1 MMMDYH
7 FKTFLE
13 GENMNFEISDV
24 LKQLPEQ
31 FFASLV
37 QKVNQKLKEG
47 RDVINLGQGNPDQP
61 TPQHIV
67 EEMKRAVERPEN
79 HKYSSF
85 RGAYSFKKAAAA
97 FYEREYGVTLDP
109 ETEVAVLFGGK
120 AGLVELPQCL
130 LNPGDTIL
138 VPDPGYP
145 DYWSGVALA
154 KARMEMMPL
163 TEERGFLPDY
173 SVIPEKV
180 RSEAKLLYL
189 NYPNNP
195 TGAVATEAFFEETV
209 GFAEQNGICV
219 VHDFA
224 YGAVGFDGHKPLSF
238 LQTEGAKET
247 GIEIYT
253 LSKTYNMAGWRVG
266 FAVGNASVI
275 EAINLYQDHMFVSL
289 FPAAQQAAAAALLAD
304 QACVA
309 AQNDRYESRRNAW
322 IKACRDI
329 GWDVTA
335 PAGSFFAWLPVPDGY
350 TSQSFS
356 DLLLEKAD
364 VAVAAGNGFGKW
376 GEGYIRV
383 GLLTSEERLK
393 EAAERIGKLNLFTRK
408 SIDISG

>member
-1 MMMDYH
+1 
-7 FKTFLE
+7 
-13 GENMNFEISDV
+13 MNFEISDV

-154 KARMEMMPL
+154 KAKMKMMPL

-289 FPAAQQAAAAALLAD
+289 FPAAQQASAAALLED

-322 IKACRDI
+322 IEACRGI

-364 VAVAAGNGFGKW
+364 VAVAAGNGFGK
-376 GEGYIRV
+376 
-383 GLLTSEERLK
+383 
-393 EAAERIGKLNLFTRK
+393 
-408 SIDISG
+408 

>member
-1 MMMDYH
+1 M
-7 FKTFLE
+7 K
-13 GENMNFEISDV
+13 FEHSQV
-24 LKQLPEQ
+24 LQELPKQ

-37 QKVNQKLKEG
+37 QKVNRKLKEG
-47 RDVINLGQGNPDQP
+47 NDVINLGQGNPDQP
-61 TPQHIV
+61 TPEHIV
-67 EEMKRAVERPEN
+67 EEMQRAVAQPEN

-85 RGAYSFKKAAAA
+85 RGSHSLKSAAAA
-97 FYEREYGVTLDP
+97 FYNREYGVQLDP

-145 DYWSGVALA
+145 DYWSGVTLA
-154 KARMEMMPL
+154 KAKMEMMPL
-163 TEERGFLPDY
+163 TKENAFLPEYASISPD
-173 SVIPEKV
+173 V
-180 RSEAKLLYL
+180 REQAKLMYL

-195 TGAVATEAFFEETV
+195 TGAVATEEFFGETV
-209 GFAEQNGICV
+209 SFAKENEICV

-238 LQTEGAKET
+238 LQTEGAKDI

-289 FPAAQQAAAAALLAD
+289 FKATQQAAEAALLSE
-304 QACVA
+304 QTCVA
-309 AQNDRYESRRNAW
+309 EQNARYESRRNAW
-322 IKACRDI
+322 IAACREI

-335 PAGSFFAWLPVPDGY
+335 PAGSFFAWLPVPEGY
-350 TSQSFS
+350 SSEQFS
-356 DLLLEKAD
+356 DLLLEKAN
-364 VAVAAGNGFGKW
+364 VAVAAGNGFGEY
-376 GEGYIRV
+376 GEGYVRV
-383 GLLTSEERLK
+383 GLLTSEARLK
-393 EAAERIGKLNLFTRK
+393 EAAHRIGKLNLFTQK
-408 SIDISG
+408 SIDKIL

>member
-1 MMMDYH
+1 M
-7 FKTFLE
+7 K
-13 GENMNFEISDV
+13 FEQSHV
-24 LKQLPEQ
+24 LKELPKQ

-37 QKVNQKLKEG
+37 QKVNRKLAEG
-47 RDVINLGQGNPDQP
+47 HDVINLGQGNPDQP
-61 TPQHIV
+61 TPEHIV
-67 EEMKRAVERPEN
+67 EEMKRAVADPEN

-85 RGAYSFKKAAAA
+85 RGSYSLKSAAAA
-97 FYEREYGVTLDP
+97 FYKREYGIDLDP

-145 DYWSGVALA
+145 DYWSGVTLA
-154 KARMEMMPL
+154 KAKMEMMPL
-163 TEERGFLPDY
+163 VKDRAFLPDY
-173 SVIPEKV
+173 SSIPAQV
-180 RSEAKLLYL
+180 REQAKLMYL

-195 TGAVATEAFFEETV
+195 TGAVATSKFFEETV
-209 GFAEQNGICV
+209 SFAKENGICV

-224 YGAVGFDGHKPLSF
+224 YGAVGFDGCKPLSF
-238 LQTEGAKET
+238 LQTEGAKDI

-289 FPAAQQAAAAALLAD
+289 FRATQEAAAEALLAD
-304 QACVA
+304 QRCVA
-309 AQNDRYESRRNAW
+309 EQNARYESRRNAW
-322 IKACRDI
+322 IAACREI

-335 PAGSFFAWLPVPDGY
+335 PAGSFFAWLPVPEGY
-350 TSQSFS
+350 TSEKFS
-356 DLLLEKAD
+356 DLLLEKAN
-364 VAVAAGNGFGKW
+364 VAVAAGNGFGEY
-376 GEGYIRV
+376 GEGYVRV

-393 EAAERIGKLNLFTRK
+393 EAAYRIGKLNLFTQK
-408 SIDISG
+408 TIDKTI

>member
-1 MMMDYH
+1 
-7 FKTFLE
+7 
-13 GENMNFEISDV
+13 MNFEISNV

-67 EEMKRAVERPEN
+67 EAMKRAVERAEN

-154 KARMEMMPL
+154 KAKMEMMPL
-163 TEERGFLPDY
+163 TEVRGFLPDY

-304 QACVA
+304 QTCVA

-322 IKACRDI
+322 IEACRDI